1 MMKKIFAIVV
11 GVACVMGVNAQTIGN
26 ESFSQLKDGLLDID
40 LGKENRVRFGGYMQ
54 GGLFYKDVKNGNSEY
69 GFDVDHAYLNVQ
81 GSFLNDKLGFFVQAD
96 FVDSYPLLDAW
107 VSYKP
112 FSYLKISAGQKQT
125 FTNGREMMLLD
136 QGLAFGSRSVV
147 AESLSR
153 TGRELGLFAESR
165 IPIGAMGVDLGLA
178 VTSGDGRNSFGS
190 SSTDSDKGGLKYGGS
205 ATVYPLGFFTSGN
218 ELVFN
223 DFIRE
228 SSPKLAIG
236 ASYSYNEGASEAV
249 GEGHGAFTMY
259 DANGREA
266 YPDYRK
272 LTANVL
278 FKWNGFSFLGEY
290 VNTTATGLDGLYTLA
305 SDLDSK
311 LRPQQIADFLAL
323 GNGYTLQAGYL
334 FRSLWA
340 IDINYGCVK
349 PEWEET
355 DSSALH
361 KVQGIKGG
369 VSKYFLNNTFKLQ
382 LMGEY
387 KSFKKKE
394 GAPYKEFQA
403 RLNLQLLF

>member
-1 MMKKIFAIVV
+1 MMKKIFAAVV
-11 GVACVMGVNAQTIGN
+11 GVACALGVNAQTIGN

-40 LGKENRVRFGGYMQ
+40 LGKENKVRFGGYMQ
-54 GGLFYKDVKNGNSEY
+54 GAVFYKDVKNGSSEY
-69 GFDVDHAYLNVQ
+69 GFDVDHAYLNMQ

-96 FVDSYPLLDAW
+96 FVDAYPLLDAW

-112 FSYLKISAGQKQT
+112 FSFLKISAGQKQT
-125 FTNGREMMLLD
+125 FTNGREMMFLD

-147 AESLSR
+147 SESLSR

-165 IPIGAMGVDLGLA
+165 IPIGAMGVDLGVA

-249 GEGHGAFTMY
+249 GEGHGAFAMY

-272 LTANVL
+272 LAANVL

-311 LRPQQIADFLAL
+311 LRSQQIADFLAL

-334 FRSLWA
+334 FKSLWA
-340 IDINYGCVK
+340 IDVNYGRVK

-355 DSSALH
+355 DSSALR
-361 KVQGIKGG
+361 KVQSIKGG

-387 KSFKKKE
+387 KSFKKEE